1 MTLGEFFA
9 ECGMLFK
16 ERQKDYRDAW
26 KKMTPLEI
34 ASGLRLKAGRICAML
49 ENGGSLEKI
58 LDDLKD
64 LSIYAGILHL
74 MLTEIMKSPSSL
86 ISSSER
92 GG

>member
-49 ENGGSLEKI
+49 ENGGSFEKI
-58 LDDLKD
+58 LDDLRD
-64 LSIYAGILHL
+64 LSVYAGILHHML
-74 MLTEIMKSPSSL
+74 MEIMRNEKNDL
-86 ISSSER
+86 LRI
-92 GG
+92 